1 MATKRKTNITKK
13 PGFRLGMIA
22 SGIMIILALIVLSLW
37 FTSKSLFD
45 RNDHFILKKVIVR
58 SGGWWKSRSGE
69 VSSVLKI
76 KLGETNLFALNLA
89 DMRKLLEAE
98 PSISKVSIS
107 RFLPDTL
114 AVDITER
121 IPKAF
126 LHYKNN
132 SLIVD
137 NNGIVMSTE
146 SCINVDENLPVVTG
160 FRSKKEELLPGNK
173 LHQVAPGLKLL
184 TLAARELPGVMFLRI
199 NQSNPKYF
207 NCEIYLPKIKKRY
220 TLYISHKDLEYKLE
234 MLHSLLK
241 KTPRTEPKA
250 KIIDMRYEGLGVVK

>member
-45 RNDHFILKKVIVR
+45 RNDHFILRNVIVR

-76 KLGETNLFALNLA
+76 KPGETNLFSLDLA
-89 DMRKLLEAE
+89 NMRKVLEAE

-114 AVDITER
+114 AVDIER
-121 IPKAF
+121 R
-126 LHYKNN
+126 NN
-132 SLIVD
+132 LSDVD
-137 NNGIVMSTE
+137 IEKMLTKVFNGIDVQ
-146 SCINVDENLPVVTG
+146 
-160 FRSKKEELLPGNK
+160 LLRPK
-173 LHQVAPGLKLL
+173 LAWKYN
-184 TLAARELPGVMFLRI
+184 RI
-199 NQSNPKYF
+199 
-207 NCEIYLPKIKKRY
+207 
-220 TLYISHKDLEYKLE
+220 KD
-234 MLHSLLK
+234 
-241 KTPRTEPKA
+241 R
-250 KIIDMRYEGLGVVK
+250 IR